1 MANAAGGGMMHGP
14 CRHVAG
20 RRTAD
25 HATAA
30 TAVSTEDILEHV
42 VAYEQSSF
50 HFCNGQKER
59 LSYSLWQKGTMQ
71 ALWESIDGN
80 GV

>member
-59 LSYSLWQKGTMQ
+59 YPTLYGRK